1 MTLTRPL
8 RAVACALT
16 LAAAASAHHN
26 MTALFDLNQRFSVSG
41 SLTKVD
47 WRNPHIYLFVDVRND
62 AGQAEAWAFEG
73 PSPSFFRR
81 NDIERTDFERS
92 LAKAVTVDASRSRDG
107 SHTGLLRQI
116 TLADGKVVSM
126 CPQNC

>member
-1 MTLTRPL
+1 MTPTRPL
-8 RAVACALT
+8 LAAACALT

-47 WRNPHIYLFVDVRND
+47 WRNPHIYLYVDVRNGP
-62 AGQAEAWAFEG
+62 GQPDVWSFEG

-92 LAKAVTVDASRSRDG
+92 LTRAVTVDASRSRDG

-116 TLADGKVVSM
+116 ALADGKVVSM